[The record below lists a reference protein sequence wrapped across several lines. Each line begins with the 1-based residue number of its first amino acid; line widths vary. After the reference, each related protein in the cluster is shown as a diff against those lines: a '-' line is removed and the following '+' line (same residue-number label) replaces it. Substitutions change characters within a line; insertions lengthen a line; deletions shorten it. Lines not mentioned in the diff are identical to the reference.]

1 MRCIPVLIFCAVV
14 IGAVLCTGCISTPDP
29 VYQPDVSTTEM
40 RVQYERPLMANYG
53 TGDCFIKQNLSG
65 ETVIKLRSGHCL
77 MQYAKFGRLAN
88 DTEPHVLKVDLVRD
102 GQVIKSYSSGT
113 DGVSFD
119 KVGEFL
125 ALLTKEP
132 GLVQQTPLSVKIIA
146 DGKWEVSIQDKYGAQ
161 YERQSGPATLTL
173 VQPVPPVEACVSSI
187 GDMAGGTPPVVELYR
202 RDTFLKRSGNT
213 KNTYNEYCV
222 TFP

>member
-14 IGAVLCTGCISTPDP
+14 IGAVLCTGCINTPDP

-40 RVQYERPLMANYG
+40 RVHYERPLRADYG

-77 MQYAKFGRLAN
+77 MQYARFGRLAN

-125 ALLTKEP
+125 TLLTKDP
-132 GLVQQTPLSVKIIA
+132 GLVQQTPLSAKIIA
-146 DGKWEVSIQDKYGAQ
+146 DGKWGASITDMYGAQ
-161 YERQSGPATLTL
+161 YEQQSGPATLTF
-173 VQPVPPVEACVSSI
+173 VQPVPPVKACVRSI
-187 GDMAGGTPPVVELYR
+187 SDTAGGTPPVVELYSGN
-202 RDTFLKRSGNT
+202 TFLKRSNNT

-222 TFP
+222 TYP

>member
-1 MRCIPVLIFCAVV
+1 MRNPLILVLCVAV
-14 IGAVLCTGCISTPDP
+14 IGAVLCTGCLSTPDP
-29 VYQPDVSTTEM
+29 MYQPDVSTTEM
-40 RVQYERPLMANYG
+40 HVQYERPLKADYG

-77 MQYAKFGRLAN
+77 MQYARFGRLAN

-102 GQVIKSYSSGT
+102 GQIIKSYSSGT

-125 ALLTKEP
+125 ALSAKEP

-146 DGKWEVSIQDKYGAQ
+146 DGKWEVSIQDNYGAQ
-161 YERQSGPATLTL
+161 YERQSGPATLKL
-173 VQPVPPVEACVSSI
+173 AMPVPPVEACVSSI
-187 GDMAGGTPPVVELYR
+187 GDTTGSTLSVVELYSGN
-202 RDTFLKRSGNT
+202 TFLKRSGIT

-222 TFP
+222 TYP